1 MDLLFLDL
9 WWVEGLIGLVLGG
22 FALWVIPNKIW
33 AKLMSFLGATLV
45 PVLNKV
51 DSVSDGAAAIARG
64 AGFEK
69 LADVLDAIG
78 DSADEIEDPL
88 RLLDEYTKDG
98 KLDEA
103 ELKTIIDE
111 IGEGAVSVKVLV
123 QTILS
128 VIKKKP
134 E

>member
-1 MDLLFLDL
+1 MEFLDL
-9 WWVEGLIGLVLGG
+9 WWVEGIIGLVLGG

-51 DSVSDGAAAIARG
+51 DNLADGAAAIARG
-64 AGFEK
+64 AGLEK
-69 LADVLDAIG
+69 LANVLDALG

-98 KLDEA
+98 KLDKE

-123 QTILS
+123 KSILA
-128 VIKKKP
+128 VIKKKD
-134 E
+134 